1 MSSFWFLF
9 CIPAFIAIAWGL
21 MILFKRGDSLVAQR
35 LLGGALLS
43 GGVAVIFFSQG
54 LRPGEENVHWDDIA
68 FYVIVMAVIPL
79 YYLAIRRLTTLGG
92 IQLRDFFIFA
102 APAVITVFG
111 TVSLYVFNYEH
122 GYLFSRVFIGFYSA
136 AVLLWSYS
144 AIRSYHRLL
153 SEYCSTVENTSV
165 RSLKL
170 LTIGGIAVIPLALIL
185 IAVSR
190 NPKMVILSAV
200 IIVLLSALIFAA
212 GYVIYGLRFTAAN
225 LQRRLAEYDELERR
239 SIPTTPMSAEG
250 AYERCLENLGEAI
263 DGKVFLDPD
272 LTLVSLAERINT
284 NRTYLSNAIHLTYG
298 KTFSDFVNHLRIQY
312 ALSQMQQMHE
322 RKEEILVKDL
332 AELCGYSNNTSFYR
346 AFVRE
351 TGLTPKKWMT
361 DNLK

>member
-1 MSSFWFLF
+1 MSTLWFLF

-21 MILFKRGDSLVAQR
+21 MILFKRGESLVAQR
-35 LLGGALLS
+35 LLAGALLA
-43 GGVAVIFFSQG
+43 GGAALVFYSQG
-54 LRPGEENVHWDDIA
+54 LRPGQEDVHWDDIA

-79 YYLAIRRLTTLGG
+79 YFLAIRRLTTLGG

-102 APAVITVFG
+102 APAVVTVFG
-111 TVSLYVFNYEH
+111 TVSLYVFSYEH

-136 AVLLWSYS
+136 SVLLWSYS

-165 RSLKL
+165 RSLRL
-170 LTIGGIAVIPLALIL
+170 LTIGGIAFIPLALVL
-185 IAVSR
+185 IAVSH
-190 NPKMVILSAV
+190 NPKMQLLSAV
-200 IIVLLSALIFAA
+200 MIVLLSALLFLA

-225 LQRRLAEYDELERR
+225 LQRRLAEYDELERK
-239 SIPTTPMSAEG
+239 SVSAPMSAEG
-250 AYERCLENLGEAI
+250 AYERCLASLDEAI
-263 DGKVFLDPD
+263 GEKVFLDPD
-272 LTLVSLAERINT
+272 LTLVSLAEKIKT

-312 ALSQMQQMHE
+312 ALSQMRQRHE
-322 RKEEILVKDL
+322 RKEEILAKDL

-361 DNLK
+361 DFLK

>member
-1 MSSFWFLF
+1 MLWFLF
-9 CIPAFIAIAWGL
+9 FIPAFIAIAWGL
-21 MILFKRGDSLVAQR
+21 MILFKRGESLIAQR
-35 LLGGALLS
+35 LLAGALLT
-43 GGVAVIFFSQG
+43 GGVVIVCYSQG
-54 LRPGEENVHWDDIA
+54 LRPGQENVHWDDIA
-68 FYVIVMAVIPL
+68 FYVVVMAVIPL
-79 YYLAIRRLTTLGG
+79 YYLAIRRLTTLRG

-111 TVSLYVFNYEH
+111 TVSLYVFDYEH

-136 AVLLWSYS
+136 AVLLWSYT

-165 RSLKL
+165 RSLKQ
-170 LTIGGIAVIPLALIL
+170 LTIAGIAVIPMALIL
-185 IAVSR
+185 IAASH
-190 NPKMVILSAV
+190 NPKWVLLTAL

-225 LQRRLAEYDELERR
+225 LQRRLAEYDELERK
-239 SIPTTPMSAEG
+239 SSPSPMSAEG
-250 AYERCLENLGEAI
+250 AYERCLESLSTAI
-263 DGKVFLDPD
+263 AGKVFLDPD
-272 LTLVSLAERINT
+272 LTLVMLAEKINT

-312 ALSQMQQMHE
+312 ALSQMRTMHE
-322 RKEEILVKDL
+322 KKEEILAKDL

-361 DNLK
+361 DYLK